1 MSKRKSGQP
10 QKISTPLVALIL
22 GGILLVATA
31 LFFVLGGGN
40 DGGGTPRLAVDQE
53 KIDYGDVHFLAL
65 ARHLPSR
72 SPTTVMGCSASKRNH
87 ISRCWRAADLLT

>member
-40 DGGGTPRLAVDQE
+40 DGGGTPRLVVDQE
-53 KIDYGDVHFLAL
+53 KIDYGDVHFGVSKTFTFKVTNTGDGLL
-65 ARHLPSR
+65 RFKEKPYIQVLE
-72 SPTTVMGCSASKRNH
+72 GC
-87 ISRCWRAADLLT
+87 